1 MVLRF
6 PEGTVLLD
14 RSQGTSRPDEVSIT
28 DSRVLVMEYTHT
40 PLQRPYCGSSPTRR
54 RYGTARAPHTVR
66 GHVRGHQ
73 CQSLTPMFIKALGG
87 PKEACRRYCQMR
99 LDLGDGAYNGIP
111 VWQGAQHWV
120 EIVVREAYTAEYKN
134 IRPALVET
142 TGGGISLKTL
152 LAVATVMA
160 SVAEF
165 DTGRES
171 RLSLDKTVERTG
183 KGERTVQ
190 RARQALKLL
199 RVATEVFRGRL
210 RRKKGERQ
218 GSYRV
223 GDKGRG
229 WASVWAL
236 HLRKPVD
243 KTRVYL
249 DGSIKMAPHP
259 RRGHLLSLP
268 SRREVFNTKR
278 SVNKRAAPRRKE
290 SKAEVEKVE
299 AIRKGLLLASKWL
312 SNPRTPVWARRHTPR
327 GWASALTEPAAH
339 GWTAADLN
347 DTIDDWANAQNMV
360 PTPKHP
366 IAFIRWLMKQQD
378 LAFAPHVLAQIAA
391 DQEKAERERQ
401 SAAFEMERERYAW
414 AAPEDSPGRQAAR
427 FVARRAADT
436 AHRRKVDTSAREN
449 AAQPVWITHLRDLG
463 PQ

>member
-1 MVLRF
+1 
-6 PEGTVLLD
+6 
-14 RSQGTSRPDEVSIT
+14 
-28 DSRVLVMEYTHT
+28 
-40 PLQRPYCGSSPTRR
+40 
-54 RYGTARAPHTVR
+54 
-66 GHVRGHQ
+66 
-73 CQSLTPMFIKALGG
+73 MFIKALGG
-87 PKEACRRYCQMR
+87 QQEACRRYCQMR
-99 LDLGDGAYNGIP
+99 LDLGVGAYNGIA

-120 EIVVREAYTAEYKN
+120 EIAVREAYTAEYKN

-142 TGGGISLKTL
+142 TGGGISLKSL

-171 RLSLDKTVERTG
+171 RLSLDKTIERTG
-183 KGERTVQ
+183 LGERTVQ
-190 RARQALKLL
+190 RARQTLKLL

-236 HLRKPVD
+236 HPRKPVD
-243 KTRVYL
+243 KTRVYVG
-249 DGSIKMAPHP
+249 GSIKMAPHP

-268 SRREVFNTKR
+268 SRREVLNTKR
-278 SVNKRAAPRRKE
+278 SVDKRAASRRKE
-290 SKAEVEKVE
+290 SKAEVEKAE

-312 SNPRTPVWARRHTPR
+312 GNPRSPVWARQHSPR
-327 GWASALTEPAAH
+327 GWAPALAEPAAH
-339 GWTAADLN
+339 GWTAEDLN
-347 DTIDDWANAQNMV
+347 DTIDAWANTQNMV

-378 LAFAPHVLAQIAA
+378 QAFAPHVLAQIAA
-391 DQEKAERERQ
+391 DQEKTERERQ
-401 SAAFEMERERYAW
+401 AAVFEAERNRYASAAA
-414 AAPEDSPGRQAAR
+414 EDSPGRQAAR

-436 AHRRKVDTSAREN
+436 ARRRKVDNSAREN
-449 AAQPVWITHLRDLG
+449 SAQPVWVTHLRDLG

>member
-1 MVLRF
+1 MEHA
-6 PEGTVLLD
+6 P
-14 RSQGTSRPDEVSIT
+14 TSV
-28 DSRVLVMEYTHT
+28 
-40 PLQRPYCGSSPTRR
+40 QRPYCGSSPAQR
-54 RYGTARAPHTVR
+54 RYGTARAPRTVR

-73 CQSLTPMFIKALGG
+73 CRSLTPMFIKALGG

-111 VWQGAQHWV
+111 VWQGAQQWV
-120 EIVVREAYTAEYKN
+120 EIVVREAYAAEYKT

-171 RLSLDKTVERTG
+171 RLSLDKTIERTG

-210 RRKKGERQ
+210 RKKKGERE

-236 HLRKPVD
+236 HPRKPVD
-243 KTRVYL
+243 KTRVYV
-249 DGSIKMAPHP
+249 DGSIQMAPHP

-268 SRREVFNTKR
+268 SRREVLNTKR
-278 SVNKRAAPRRKE
+278 SVDKRAASRRKE
-290 SKAEVEKVE
+290 SKAEVEKAEGV
-299 AIRKGLLLASKWL
+299 RKGVLLASRWL
-312 SNPRTPVWARRHTPR
+312 GNPRTPAWARRHTPR
-327 GWASALTEPAAH
+327 GWALALTDPAVH
-339 GWTAADLN
+339 GWTVADLN
-347 DTIDDWANAQNMV
+347 ATIDAWSKATRIAPN
-360 PTPKHP
+360 PKHP

-378 LAFAPHVLAQIAA
+378 IAFAPHVLAQIAA
-391 DQEKAERERQ
+391 DQEKAERERRAGAFEAERGRYA
-401 SAAFEMERERYAW
+401 SAAA
-414 AAPEDSPGRQAAR
+414 EDSPGRQAAR
-427 FVARRAADT
+427 VVARRATDIAR
-436 AHRRKVDTSAREN
+436 RRKLEITAAEN
-449 AAQPVWITHLRDLG
+449 AAQPIWITHRNE
-463 PQ
+463 